1 MSIALKIRK
10 SLNLLPRTYWIS
22 NSLDGA
28 EHNKY
33 IVSIT
38 IFENGTYPGYK
49 VVTGVNFQEAF

>member
-38 IFENGTYPGYK
+38 IFENGTSPEYK
-49 VVTGVNFQEAF
+49 VVRGVNFQEAF